1 MPSRARDTTGAGDA
15 FNAALAVSL
24 MSGSSLEKAVEY
36 AINVAALSVRE
47 PYVMPGLP
55 TKQQVK
61 LNFKPVHP
69 REMEEL

>member
-1 MPSRARDTTGAGDA
+1 
-15 FNAALAVSL
+15 
-24 MSGSSLEKAVEY
+24 
-36 AINVAALSVRE
+36 
-47 PYVMPGLP
+47 MPGLP